1 MLTVSH
7 VFFVFFFNVSC
18 RLKVLWERERKRLKT
33 GPVRE
38 ARDSQRQDLELSF
51 GC

>member
-1 MLTVSH
+1 MGQEWREH
-7 VFFVFFFNVSC
+7 
-18 RLKVLWERERKRLKT
+18 ERKTLKT

-38 ARDSQRQDLELSF
+38 VRGSQRQDLELSF